1 MSHVLSCH
9 SLSTMVVLFGIHQC
23 FVEQR
28 RCVMDWLMA
37 QENPENKTR
46 HYLLIVWIF
55 KLKVSSFNHDQYLA
69 VSDARG
75 WEIVG
80 HSGWRTF
87 WSSACDPVSVPASYK
102 QIKFGCVVVAKRGTS
117 TFAAT
122 LNSPVLIKVFFS
134 ISISPC
140 PYPRSATGVLLL
152 LLEMHYKT
160 VSLKKVH
167 RQPSYQSDIFSC
179 ITFVPLMD
187 LERNEKK
194 SLGTKHP

>member
-1 MSHVLSCH
+1 MGWDGMSHVLSCH

-69 VSDARG
+69 VSDALG

-87 WSSACDPVSVPASYK
+87 WSSPCDPVSVPASYK
-102 QIKFGCVVVAKRGTS
+102 QIKFGYVVVAKRGTS

-122 LNSPVLIKVFFS
+122 LNSPVLIKVFFF
-134 ISISPC
+134 
-140 PYPRSATGVLLL
+140 YFNFT
-152 LLEMHYKT
+152 
-160 VSLKKVH
+160 
-167 RQPSYQSDIFSC
+167 
-179 ITFVPLMD
+179 VPLST
-187 LERNEKK
+187 LSHWSAPFAFRNA
-194 SLGTKHP
+194 L